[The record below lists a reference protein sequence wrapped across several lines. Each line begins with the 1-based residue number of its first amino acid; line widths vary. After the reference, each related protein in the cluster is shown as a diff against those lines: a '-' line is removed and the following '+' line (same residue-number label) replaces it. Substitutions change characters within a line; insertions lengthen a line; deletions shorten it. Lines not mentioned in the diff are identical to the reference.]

1 MKSMQMLE
9 FDKIKERIKEFAL
22 SDQAKAMIDNL
33 TPAGEQKTV
42 ERWLQETTEARDI
55 LHRRSGVPLHA
66 LTDMGK
72 ILDKPEKGYV
82 LTAQE
87 LAALHGFLRDGN
99 KLKKVMQ
106 ELRHTAPMVSA
117 YALSIHELT
126 GVMERIEQSIV
137 HEQVDDQASAE
148 LAKIRRRI
156 AATEGRL
163 KGRLESILKSPET
176 RKYLQEALVTVRN
189 GRHVIPVRS
198 EWRHCVR
205 GMVLDSSAS
214 GSTVFVEPEGIR
226 PIQEEIALLR
236 AQEEQEVF
244 RILAELS
251 ALVAACQQEL
261 SVNMEVMAQYDF
273 AFAKARYSRSID
285 GVGVQV
291 NREGIIRLT
300 GARHPLI
307 GRAAVPLDFSIGED
321 YRALVITGPNT
332 GGKTVALKTVGLL
345 TVMAQSGLHVPADPG
360 SSVAL
365 FRNILVDIGDG
376 QSIEQSL
383 STFSSHICNIIDI
396 VADTSPDSLV
406 ILDELGAGTDPSE
419 GMGLAIALLEEIY
432 RKGATIVAT
441 THYSEIKEFSASQP
455 GFKNGCMAFDIDTLQ
470 PLYRLT
476 IGRPGESNALRIAL
490 RLGLDRRIV
499 ERAHE
504 VTYKEKQAYPE
515 QWGRDGKG
523 SEGSDGGREGENI
536 FSARNERFEKDEKRE
551 LQHLDGVDDAVIQER
566 VPAENTAQE
575 PIQKPTPN
583 AAPKEPSKSVNG
595 KAKTTFQLGDAVYIS
610 TLDGMGIVCELV
622 NHRGEVG
629 VMYKKKK
636 IMINHKRLSLRIEA
650 AHLYPENYDMDIV
663 FESKEDRKK
672 RHLMSRKYVEGV
684 TIVKPVE

>member
-1 MKSMQMLE
+1 MKSLQMLE

-22 SDQAKAMIDNL
+22 SDLAKGMIDEL
-33 TPAGEQKTV
+33 TPAGERKTV
-42 ERWLQETTEARDI
+42 ERWLQETTEAREI
-55 LHRRSGVPLHA
+55 LHRLSGVPLHA
-66 LTDMGK
+66 LTDMHK

-82 LTAQE
+82 LTPQE

-126 GVMERIEQSIV
+126 DVMERIEQCIV

-148 LAKIRRRI
+148 LAKVRRRI
-156 AATEGRL
+156 TAAEGRL
-163 KGRLESILKSPET
+163 KARLESILKSSET

-198 EWRHCVR
+198 EYRNCVR

-214 GSTVFVEPEGIR
+214 GSTVFIEPEGIR

-244 RILAELS
+244 RILAELT
-251 ALVAACQQEL
+251 ALVAACRQEL
-261 SVNMEVMAQYDF
+261 SVNVEVMAQYDF

-285 GVGVQV
+285 GAPVELNTEGV
-291 NREGIIRLT
+291 IRIT

-332 GGKTVALKTVGLL
+332 GGKTVALKTVGLM
-345 TVMAQSGLHVPADPG
+345 TAMVQSGLHVPVDRG
-360 SSVAL
+360 SVFSL

-396 VADTSPDSLV
+396 VAETGPESLV

-441 THYSEIKEFSASQP
+441 THYSEIKEFAATQP
-455 GFKNGCMAFDIDTLQ
+455 GFKNGCMAFDINTLR

-515 QWGRDGKG
+515 RWEMSERESSREMKPFGSREKVIGEMNDALHKESVTTEKPARSASVTAGR
-523 SEGSDGGREGENI
+523 
-536 FSARNERFEKDEKRE
+536 
-551 LQHLDGVDDAVIQER
+551 
-566 VPAENTAQE
+566 QE
-575 PIQKPTPN
+575 PNEDAKQ
-583 AAPKEPSKSVNG
+583 APG
-595 KAKTTFQLGDAVYIS
+595 KAKPSFQVGDAVTIS
-610 TLDGMGIVCELV
+610 TLDGVGIVCEPA
-622 NHRGEVG
+622 NHRGEVC

-636 IMINHKRLSLRIEA
+636 IMINHKRLTLRIEA
-650 AHLYPENYDMDIV
+650 AQLYPENYDMDIV

-684 TIVKPVE
+684 VIVKPGDNSKR